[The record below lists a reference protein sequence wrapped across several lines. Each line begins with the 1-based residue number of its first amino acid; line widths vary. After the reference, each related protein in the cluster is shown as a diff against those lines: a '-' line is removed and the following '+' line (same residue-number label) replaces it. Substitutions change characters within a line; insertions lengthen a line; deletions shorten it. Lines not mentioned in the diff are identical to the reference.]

1 MPMHEQQLDLITGI
15 TKSERKKIFSW
26 VALLSEELIIEIFQ
40 DAVKK
45 SFQMKEQNPNIL
57 GKTIKYGAFVLA
69 ARNAGWD
76 SIKGKGYRVAE
87 TKQFDDFSHLR
98 KANVAALIKKGR
110 TPLLRRKLLAYWGEI
125 LELKDGGMG
134 FRPIALYLAKNR
146 KIKVSPTYLSR
157 LWREVKAN
165 D

>member
-1 MPMHEQQLDLITGI
+1 MTLDEQIYIITGL
-15 TKSERKKIFSW
+15 TKAERKKIFSW
-26 VALLSEELIIEIFQ
+26 VASLSEELIIEIFQ

-45 SFQMKEQNPNIL
+45 SFQLKEQNPNIL

-87 TKQFDDFSHLR
+87 TKQFDDFSNLR

-110 TPLLRRKLLAYWGEI
+110 TPLLRRKVLAHWGEI
-125 LELKDGGMG
+125 KEQKDGGVG
-134 FRPIALYLAKNR
+134 FRPIALYLAKTR
-146 KIKVSPTYLSR
+146 KIKVSPTYLAR
-157 LWREVKAN
+157 LWKEIKAN

>member
-1 MPMHEQQLDLITGI
+1 
-15 TKSERKKIFSW
+15 
-26 VALLSEELIIEIFQ
+26 
-40 DAVKK
+40 
-45 SFQMKEQNPNIL
+45 
-57 GKTIKYGAFVLA
+57 
-69 ARNAGWD
+69 
-76 SIKGKGYRVAE
+76 
-87 TKQFDDFSHLR
+87 
-98 KANVAALIKKGR
+98 
-110 TPLLRRKLLAYWGEI
+110 LRRKLLAYWGEI

>member
-1 MPMHEQQLDLITGI
+1 MPMCEQQLDLITGI
-15 TKSERKKIFSW
+15 IKSERKKIFSW
-26 VALLSEELIIEIFQ
+26 VASLSEELITEIFQ
-40 DAVKK
+40 NAVKK
-45 SFQMKEQNPNIL
+45 SFKMKEQYPNIL

-110 TPLLRRKLLAYWGEI
+110 TPLLRGKILAYWGEI
-125 LELKDGGMG
+125 KELKDAGMG
-134 FRPIALYLAKNR
+134 FRPIALYLAKTR
-146 KIKVSPTYLSR
+146 KIKTSSTYLAR
-157 LWREVKAN
+157 LWKEIKAS

>member
-1 MPMHEQQLDLITGI
+1 MPIREQQLDLITCI

-26 VALLSEELIIEIFQ
+26 VASLSEELIIEIFQ
-40 DAVKK
+40 NAVKK
-45 SFQMKEQNPNIL
+45 SFQMKEQYPNIL

-76 SIKGKGYRVAE
+76 TVTGKGYRMAD

-110 TPLLRRKLLAYWGEI
+110 KPLLRGKILAYWGEI
-125 LELKDGGMG
+125 KELKDAGTG
-134 FRPIALYLAKNR
+134 FRPICNYLSKTR
-146 KIKVSPTYLSR
+146 KIKVSPAYLGR
-157 LWREVKAN
+157 LWKEVSN
-165 D
+165 G